1 MEKVLDKLTLW
12 NWRVVTMGVVVGVGL
27 LALYWKYLPPEV
39 PLFYSRPWGED
50 QLVSPYFLWMIPL
63 LNLVSGVGLGFAAS
77 NLGSEDKVLPA
88 IILVSSMIVQLI
100 LTLGLIRIVMLV
112 I

>member
-1 MEKVLDKLTLW
+1 MEKVLTRLALW

-27 LALYWKYLPPEV
+27 LSVYWKYLPPEV
-39 PLFYSRPWGED
+39 PLLYSRPWGED
-50 QLVSPYFLWMIPL
+50 QLVSPYFLWLIPL
-63 LNLVSGVGLGFAAS
+63 LNLVGGVGLGFVAH
-77 NLGSEDKVLPA
+77 NLGDEDSVLPA

-100 LTLGLIRIVMLV
+100 LSLGLIRIVMLV

>member
-27 LALYWKYLPPEV
+27 LAVYWKYLPPEV
-39 PLFYSRPWGED
+39 PLLYSRPWGED
-50 QLVSPYFLWMIPL
+50 QLVSPYFLWLIPL
-63 LNLVSGVGLGFAAS
+63 LDLVSGVGLGFVAH
-77 NLGSEDKVLPA
+77 NLGGEDKVLPA
-88 IILVSSMIVQLI
+88 IILVSSMIVQFI